1 MTVER
6 TIGAEHLSE
15 QTYPDKAHRG
25 KAKTFF
31 SSLAIFILVGLE
43 VITGGLMLYSLRYL
57 YHPARM
63 NQLSSVSA
71 MIEAPLAPVSADI
84 PTVDLATMQAAADSP
99 GLSSEVEMA
108 MSSVFGPL
116 PALAETTDYE
126 VTDALVDLG
135 RHLWYDPRL
144 SGDKSMSCNTCH
156 PLDNYGVDNMQFSL
170 GVNGTTM
177 RRNTPSAYNA
187 ALHLAQFWDGRRD
200 TVEEQAIVPIL
211 AADEMGMPSP
221 EQAKEIFSAIRGYQ
235 PLFAAAFPNDPD
247 PINMVNMVIAIGA
260 FERGLVT
267 PSRFDLFLRGDYAQ
281 LNAQEQRGMATF
293 VSLRCPTCHIGAT
306 LGGLSFKQI
315 GEREPYPFEDEG
327 RFQVT
332 GLESDKF
339 VFKVP
344 SLRNVTETAPYLH
357 DGSLETLEE
366 VIQFM
371 TRHQLGK
378 TVSDEEVADIIAF
391 LGALTGELPYEDI
404 AKPRLPDM
412 EVNSLRFARPSESTP

>member
-1 MTVER
+1 M
-6 TIGAEHLSE
+6 
-15 QTYPDKAHRG
+15 
-25 KAKTFF
+25 KTFF
-31 SSLAIFILVGLE
+31 SSLAIFTLVALE
-43 VITGGLMLYSLRYL
+43 VITGSLMLYSLRYL
-57 YHPARM
+57 YHPSRM

-71 MIEAPLAPVSADI
+71 MAGASLAPVSADI
-84 PTVDLATMQAAADSP
+84 PTVDLAAAQAAADAP

-116 PALAETTDYE
+116 PARAETTDYE
-126 VTDALVDLG
+126 LTDALVDLG

-156 PLDNYGVDNMQFSL
+156 PLENYGVDNMRFSL
-170 GVNGTTM
+170 GVNGTTLS
-177 RRNTPSAYNA
+177 RNTPSVYNA

-221 EQAKEIFSAIRGYQ
+221 EEAKEIFSAIRGYR
-235 PLFAAAFPNDPD
+235 PLFEAAFPSDPD
-247 PINMVNMVIAIGA
+247 PINMVNMVVAIGA
-260 FERGLVT
+260 FERGLIT
-267 PSRFDLFLRGDYAQ
+267 PSRFDLFLQGDYSQ
-281 LNAQEQRGMATF
+281 LNEQEQRGMATF
-293 VSLRCPTCHIGAT
+293 VSLRCPTCHVGAT
-306 LGGLSFKQI
+306 LGGLSFKRI
-315 GEREPYPFEDEG
+315 GEHEPFPFEDEG
-327 RFQVT
+327 RIAVT
-332 GLESDKF
+332 GLEADKF
-339 VFKVP
+339 MFKVP
-344 SLRNVTETAPYLH
+344 SLRNVTQTAPYLH

-391 LGALTGELPYEDI
+391 LGSLTGELPYEYI

-412 EVNSLRFARPSESTP
+412 EVNSLRFARPEATSP